1 MRVNNKQG
9 KRRGIS
15 AAVAAC
21 EKIGGVRCILKRGS
35 GGEGSERA
43 ANKKTERLHA
53 PYFP

>member
-21 EKIGGVRCILKRGS
+21 EKIGGVRCILKREE
-35 GGEGSERA
+35 GEGSERA